1 MVTLIGIMGV
11 IFNFLSVYYA
21 VKNSIWTW
29 IHGLFAA
36 LITSGLFFNTNMMFS
51 FLFQLLTLLLCVI
64 GVSQWKVD
72 NKENMQELNVNNTIF
87 YLILIGLT
95 IGFILYFI
103 PSNKS
108 HMQFDLLISII
119 SVIATI
125 MLLTHN
131 IFAWLVFVAI
141 DISYVFIALS
151 MKEYDIL
158 IVYMVMFALAFY
170 GFMRNFFK
178 YRIISGKKRSIF
190 D

>member
-1 MVTLIGIMGV
+1 MVTLVGIMGV

-29 IHGLFAA
+29 IYGLFAA
-36 LITSGLFFNTNMMFS
+36 LVTSGLFFNTNMMFS
-51 FLFQLLTLLLCVI
+51 FIFQLFTLLLCII
-64 GVSQWKVD
+64 GITQWKVN
-72 NKENMQELNVNNTIF
+72 NKENMQKLNVKYTIF

-108 HMQFDLLISII
+108 HMQIDLLISII

-125 MLLTHN
+125 MLLMHN
-131 IFAWLVFVAI
+131 IFAWLVFVVI

-158 IVYMVMFALAFY
+158 IVYMAMFALAFY

-178 YRIISGKKRSIF
+178 YRIISGKEGSIF

>member
-1 MVTLIGIMGV
+1 MVTFIGIMGV

-36 LITSGLFFNTNMMFS
+36 LVTCGLFFNTNMMFS
-51 FLFQLLTLLLCVI
+51 FIFQLFTFLLCII
-64 GVSQWKVD
+64 GIMHWKVN
-72 NKENMQELNVNNTIF
+72 NKENMQQLNVNHTIF

-95 IGFILYFI
+95 IGFVLYFI
-103 PSNKS
+103 PNNKS
-108 HMQFDLLISII
+108 HMQIDLLISII

-125 MLLTHN
+125 MLIIHN
-131 IFAWLVFVAI
+131 IFAWLVFVVI

-158 IVYMVMFALAFY
+158 IVYMAMFALAFY

-178 YRIISGKKRSIF
+178 YRIISGKEESIF